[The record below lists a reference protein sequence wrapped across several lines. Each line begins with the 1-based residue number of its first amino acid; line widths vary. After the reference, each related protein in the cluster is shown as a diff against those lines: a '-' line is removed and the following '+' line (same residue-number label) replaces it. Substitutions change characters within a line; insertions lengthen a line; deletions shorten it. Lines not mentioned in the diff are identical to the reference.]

1 MKKESKISRVYKEF
15 ETKYEGKTEE
25 ELKKEIEN
33 LEKEI
38 KGKEQS
44 LENSSEN
51 TQNENLLK
59 DIEVKK
65 QKLENL
71 KGYSKNKGQ
80 IQGIKQYQVSLSK
93 KLEKISQERKESSK
107 EFKDTRKELSKVETK
122 LGNSAET
129 MKMTNDEYN
138 ELLQTKE
145 DLSKKAQELSKTCRT
160 LSDREQELKAK
171 ISKCDLA
178 WKTLFTN
185 KDWDEIQRRATDPK
199 GRFTRK
205 IDENQPP
212 LGKKNKEKA
221 EQIVKNKDSLK
232 NYGQK

>member
-15 ETKYEGKTEE
+15 DTKYAGKTEE
-25 ELKKEIEN
+25 EINKEIEN

-51 TQNENLLK
+51 DQNENLAK
-59 DIEVKK
+59 DIEAKK

-80 IQGIKQYQVSLSK
+80 IKGIKQYQTSLNAKLVKVVNEKENSLKDFKETKKELNEIVK
-93 KLEKISQERKESSK
+93 KLNNPE
-107 EFKDTRKELSKVETK
+107 
-122 LGNSAET
+122 ET
-129 MKMTNDEYN
+129 MKMTNEEYN
-138 ELLQTKE
+138 ALLQGKE
-145 DLSKKAQELSKTCRT
+145 DLSKKAQELLRTCKV
-160 LSDREQELKAK
+160 LSGREQELKAK

-185 KDWDEIQRRATDPK
+185 KDWDEIQRRATDSK

-221 EQIVKNKDSLK
+221 R
-232 NYGQK
+232 